1 MTKVLAMDMEGG
13 LPAEILIWQAV
24 IVQAAEDYI
33 ATLNKIREEHHNK
46 DELLRDKEVLEK
58 FFHGEC
64 YHMITNVNPDWMIS
78 ELQKS
83 IGWVE

>member
-1 MTKVLAMDMEGG
+1 MTKVLAIDLDGAY
-13 LPAEILIWQAV
+13 PAEILIWQAV
-24 IVQAAEDYI
+24 IIQAAEDYI
-33 ATLNKIREEHHNK
+33 MTLNKLRENSYDK
-46 DELLRDKEVLEK
+46 DKWLRDKEVLET

-83 IGWVE
+83 VGWEE